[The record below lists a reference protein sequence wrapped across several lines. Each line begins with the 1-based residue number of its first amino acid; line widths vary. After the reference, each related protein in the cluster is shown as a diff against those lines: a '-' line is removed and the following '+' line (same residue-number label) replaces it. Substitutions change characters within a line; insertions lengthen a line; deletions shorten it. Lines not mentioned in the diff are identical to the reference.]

1 MAAEGGRR
9 GDAGGLLG
17 SESAD
22 RPGQRRR
29 LGPGLDG
36 SQIGQQV
43 VRHRALARRVAA
55 QHEEQEGGTRRDDA
69 LGLQPPEALADFR
82 GIADVLR
89 TEESGGGK
97 EGGITCMTRWSRE
110 Y

>member
-1 MAAEGGRR
+1 MRISGWSSDVCSSDLVEIVLEADAGMAAEGGRR

-43 VRHRALARRVAA
+43 VRQRALARRVAA
-55 QHEEQEGGTRRDDA
+55 QHEEQEGGTRRYDA
-69 LGLQPPEALADFR
+69 LGLQPPEAL
-82 GIADVLR
+82 
-89 TEESGGGK
+89 
-97 EGGITCMTRWSRE
+97 
-110 Y
+110 